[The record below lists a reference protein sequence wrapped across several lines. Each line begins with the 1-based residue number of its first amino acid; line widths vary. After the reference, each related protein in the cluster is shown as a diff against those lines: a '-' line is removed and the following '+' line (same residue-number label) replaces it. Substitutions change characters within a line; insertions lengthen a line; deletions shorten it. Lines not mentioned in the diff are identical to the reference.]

1 MPLLRF
7 LTTERLVFA
16 IFLVIL
22 AGFVSAFNADTFLHL
37 AAGRY
42 IVETG
47 SLPHRDVFSFSA
59 EGRPWVMHE
68 WLYQALIFLLYEAAG
83 MSGLKLLTGLACIF
97 TLYLAK
103 KSADLLTRQAWVK
116 WLVLGLL
123 LILLERFI
131 SPRPVLVTM
140 VLFAFY
146 LYALLAY
153 RCGSSRRL
161 LYWLPPLMILWVNSH
176 GGFIV
181 GLVLIAYFSLL
192 QTLDDRIRHGVW
204 VLPRL
209 PLAILLLCLVAS
221 LLNPYGYAQLLFPL
235 RLMSDWSVGMA
246 LEWRPPDFSQWHNQ
260 VFLGTVLLFA
270 FVAAV
275 AKGKESIFAVAL
287 ALPFVLA
294 AFSAVRHVL
303 LASLVLAPY
312 LSLLLGAAAE
322 QGRVVFG
329 RFVPGLSLWR
339 QEQRRQEL
347 GETEYVLNGIVL
359 LVMVLMLYLAYP
371 AHRSWLA
378 GQEEALYPVT
388 ATRYLKSNGIEG
400 RLFSPMGYSD
410 YILFSLYPRI
420 KIFYDVRLEIYG
432 EQLTRD
438 YFTMKEAGDG
448 WQELFRRHAID
459 VVVTKASGRL
469 YAELSDAAAYDNV
482 HEDETNAVFLRK
494 GHPSSHLATQL

>member
-1 MPLLRF
+1 MPLLRV

-22 AGFVSAFNADTFLHL
+22 TGFVSAYNADTFLHL

-59 EGRPWVMHE
+59 EGRPWIMHE
-68 WLYQALIFLLYEAAG
+68 WLYQAAIFLAYEVAG
-83 MSGLKLLTGLACIF
+83 MAGLKLLTGLACIA

-103 KSADLLTRQAWVK
+103 KSADLLTGSWVK

-123 LILLERFI
+123 LILLQRFI

-140 VLFAFY
+140 VLFSFY

-153 RCGSSRRL
+153 RYGNGRRL
-161 LYWLPPLMILWVNSH
+161 LYGLPPLMILWVNSH

-181 GLVLIAYFSLL
+181 GLVLIAYFTLL
-192 QTLDDRIRHGVW
+192 QMIGERYCKGTW

-209 PLAILLLCLVAS
+209 PLLILLLCLVAS
-221 LLNPYGYAQLLFPL
+221 LLNPYGYEQLLFPF
-235 RLMSDWSVGMA
+235 RLMSDWAVGMA
-246 LEWRPPDFSQWHNQ
+246 LEWRPPDFAQWHNR
-260 VFLGTVLLFA
+260 VFLGAVLLFA

-275 AKGKESIFAVAL
+275 TKGKDRFFSVAL
-287 ALPFVLA
+287 VLPFVLA

-322 QGRVVFG
+322 QGRVVFR
-329 RFVPGLSLWR
+329 RFMPRLSPVR
-339 QEQRRQEL
+339 QENRQPEL
-347 GETEYVLNGIVL
+347 GEREFVLNGMVL

-371 AHRSWLA
+371 AHRSGVA
-378 GQEEALYPVT
+378 AQEEALYPVA
-388 ATRYLKSNGIEG
+388 ATRYLQHNGIEG
-400 RLFSPMGYSD
+400 RLFSPMDYSD

-432 EQLTRD
+432 EQLARE
-438 YFTMKEAGDG
+438 YIRMMNVEEG
-448 WQELFRRHAID
+448 WRELFHRYAID
-459 VVVTKASGRL
+459 VVVTKTTGKLFSA
-469 YAELSDAAAYDNV
+469 LSDDAVYGKVYQDQ
-482 HEDETNAVFLRK
+482 TNAVFLRN
-494 GHPSSHLATQL
+494 GVPSAALATQH